1 MLWFD
6 TVRSS
11 ICRKTLSEIRFRVH
25 ILVVI
30 VIIVITRVT
39 TATEVNVPLETNFQP
54 ILLGVWIID
63 LFIFLHI
70 FSLSCF
76 LSHFVILCKM
86 VSHGHADFWP
96 GDSYVNNQS
105 VSGLSIQ
112 MKLNWSQAW
121 LVWPFYYKEQCHVSS
136 GARSPFSTTVN
147 GAGPQLTISCL
158 CDSDL
163 ERRWVLEW

>member
-63 LFIFLHI
+63 LFIFYI
-70 FSLSCF
+70 FFPFLVFFLILSYCVRWWVMATLTFGLVIHTSKINRCQACLYRWSLTD
-76 LSHFVILCKM
+76 HK
-86 VSHGHADFWP
+86 HGSFD
-96 GDSYVNNQS
+96 
-105 VSGLSIQ
+105 LSIIRNNAMWVQ
-112 MKLNWSQAW
+112 
-121 LVWPFYYKEQCHVSS
+121 
-136 GARSPFSTTVN
+136 
-147 GAGPQLTISCL
+147 
-158 CDSDL
+158 
-163 ERRWVLEW
+163 VLEVRLAWQLAVPDRS